1 MTAWLLSIVG
11 VVFLG
16 VMVDII
22 SPSGKTGGF
31 IKSMFAIFLVYVV
44 ITPIVKLA
52 KNGEF
57 KIDEDYNF
65 KIIETDLSVKEREC
79 CYKNMVLGDAS
90 SVNVS
95 KDEHCK

>member
-1 MTAWLLSIVG
+1 MA
-11 VVFLG
+11 
-16 VMVDII
+16 
-22 SPSGKTGGF
+22 
-31 IKSMFAIFLVYVV
+31 
-44 ITPIVKLA
+44 IVKLA

-65 KIIETDLSVKEREC
+65 KIIETDLSVKEREY

-95 KDEHCK
+95 KDEYCK

>member
-31 IKSMFAIFLVYVV
+31 IKSMFAIFLIYVV

-57 KIDEDYNF
+57 KINEDYNF
-65 KIIETDLSVKEREC
+65 KIIESDLNEGVQAERH
-79 CYKNMVLGDAS
+79 KNMVLDDAS
-90 SVNVS
+90 GVNVL
-95 KDEHCK
+95 KDENCK